1 LIGYLPKKK
10 NHFEAGFKE
19 KVTEENK
26 DIDNDED
33 EKPEP
38 KEKLDKT
45 EKDFDYL
52 LGMKLWNLTWEK
64 VEELKKQVEDAR
76 IEIDVLLATAPED
89 LWERDLDVFLKVWL
103 QFSSDM
109 NFFENNPTAKK
120 GKKAKLP
127 NGYYKGLKPLRGREG
142 LLKEKPEVL
151 EGSKVSKAGRTPG
164 DSKKTIL
171 TRNKKSTT
179 SESSKSKS
187 SSSKKKS
194 KSSTKK
200 RSKSSSSSN
209 STSNSAK
216 SSKISRSGGSSVSD
230 KKKKKIYL
238 VHLLL

>member
-1 LIGYLPKKK
+1 
-10 NHFEAGFKE
+10 
-19 KVTEENK
+19 
-26 DIDNDED
+26 
-33 EKPEP
+33 
-38 KEKLDKT
+38 
-45 EKDFDYL
+45 
-52 LGMKLWNLTWEK
+52 MKLWNLTWEK
-64 VEELKKQVEDAR
+64 VEELKKKQVEDAR

-187 SSSKKKS
+187 SSSKKSLNLVLK
-194 KSSTKK
+194 KDLNHPRLLIQHQIRLNHLKFRDPVVLQFLTK
-200 RSKSSSSSN
+200 R
-209 STSNSAK
+209 
-216 SSKISRSGGSSVSD
+216 
-230 KKKKKIYL
+230 KKKIYL